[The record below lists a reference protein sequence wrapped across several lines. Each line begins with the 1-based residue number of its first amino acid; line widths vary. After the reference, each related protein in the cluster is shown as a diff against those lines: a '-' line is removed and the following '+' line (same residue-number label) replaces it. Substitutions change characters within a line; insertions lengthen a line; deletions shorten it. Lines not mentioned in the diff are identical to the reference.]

1 MQDFPLFPEE
11 RRFQFHSTNY
21 LLQKDNSLCSF
32 YRYCRTPTYNIHRY
46 AYLFIYLN
54 ILRYLMSFDQIMYQY
69 NRNVDDSKPL
79 GLEIDLG
86 NLFIIHCNG

>member
-1 MQDFPLFPEE
+1 
-11 RRFQFHSTNY
+11 
-21 LLQKDNSLCSF
+21 
-32 YRYCRTPTYNIHRY
+32 
-46 AYLFIYLN
+46 
-54 ILRYLMSFDQIMYQY
+54 MSFDQIMYQY